1 MGLVPAHR
9 CLELCLVPLMSRAM
23 LEGMFRGSYGLRKTL
38 GSLSD
43 DEWGYV
49 PHLVCCLDQA
59 SQHWNI
65 KVSGGASLSKCSNI
79 VNIVASKRA
88 HTS

>member
-1 MGLVPAHR
+1 
-9 CLELCLVPLMSRAM
+9 M

-49 PHLVCCLDQA
+49 LHLVCCLDEA

-65 KVSGGASLSKCSNI
+65 KVSGGASLSKYSNI
-79 VNIVASKRA
+79 VNMVASKRA
-88 HTS
+88 HTSWYFLELLLPVPLSLR